1 MSEPLSSEPMPA
13 EPMSTEPL
21 KPDTAG
27 RRADPAVAFAELS
40 KIMLG
45 AQPLTATLERV
56 AALAADVIPGAD
68 EVSVTLMEG
77 DQPRTVAFTGP
88 LASVL
93 DERQYDSGFGPCMDA
108 AVTGNTI
115 AIDDTST
122 DEMYPDFSRLADRHG
137 VRHTLSVGMPIP
149 QRTIGALNI
158 YDTGPDRFD
167 EDARRLAATFAGYAA
182 VSLANAALYTS
193 TAELAAQM
201 QQAMESRAAIEQAK
215 GILMRDNRCSL
226 DEAFAM
232 LVRAS
237 NIANRK
243 LRDIAQAV
251 VESAQHGR

>member
-1 MSEPLSSEPMPA
+1 M
-13 EPMSTEPL
+13 TE
-21 KPDTAG
+21 A
-27 RRADPAVAFAELS
+27 RESQASVDPAAAFAELS
-40 KIMLG
+40 RIMLG

-56 AALAADVIPGAD
+56 AVLAAGVVPGAD
-68 EVSVTLMEG
+68 EVSVTLMDG
-77 DQPRTVAFTGP
+77 DRPRTVAFTGS

-93 DERQYDSGFGPCMDA
+93 DERQYDAGFGPCMDA

-115 AIDDTST
+115 AIDDTAT
-122 DEMYPDFSRLADRHG
+122 DELYPHFSRLAARNG
-137 VRHTLSVGMPIP
+137 IRHTLSVGMPIP

-158 YDTGPDRFD
+158 YGRELNPFD
-167 EDARRLAATFAGYAA
+167 EEARRLAATFAGYAA

-201 QQAMESRAAIEQAK
+201 QQAMESRAVIEQAK
-215 GILMRDNRCSL
+215 GVLMRDNRCSA